1 MSRNR
6 AGEKMSAFDTGGSSL
21 QEVADEI
28 YGASAPGI
36 TTARIVASAVDIN
49 SIWADRA
56 QPRRA
61 VPASLR
67 LHWNGDP
74 ADVPDLLGKWYA
86 VATELAG
93 VELDIVAMLKGE
105 GEGIASDNTHSL
117 FADFVDLVRLAQ
129 SINRDGLM
137 NPITVVESDNRWV
150 IESGER
156 RWLAYHLLAMYLGE
170 AWGKIPAQK
179 SDGRDYVWRQA
190 AENTARRTLNAISMA
205 RQLALLIMAARDGS
219 HYFAFDE
226 VVGAGDCDR
235 RFYAQVADGNTHR
248 IPRGMGERIQ
258 AAMGLSMEQLARYR
272 SLLRLTDDEEVNDV
286 LWVRADIENW
296 AEGALREIATLP
308 MGKVREVIQQE
319 DWTLEKLKMLKDT
332 LPIGKVS
339 SAEAAAPAPA
349 LGVYEGAVY
358 RVGDKVKSMA
368 GMIGEV
374 RGINGRLIQVA
385 TPYGLRDYYPHQL
398 TKVENPLAAAP
409 APLNEAAHEA
419 EPLVLAF
426 TAGEAVMI
434 VETEE
439 VGKILRRR
447 PDGLWAIELGSGI
460 QRIRSDMEIVSLGR
474 TWDEFVA
481 EAEEDESLDPYAIV
495 PELTEDADEWDDEP
509 EDDQPEESEAL
520 VADINGLYPVEPSPD
535 AVVEK
540 ARQIAL
546 EAVGNSEWDLNDRIK
561 GRMGHGDRNMMAQLG
576 GGYIPVRGHP
586 LPLSRN
592 QVGVRLLVE
601 GRERLFR
608 FNAFQLLRWKL
619 NNRKQAEAS
628 DKTDSVEQPYPTIT
642 PALDSA
648 SREIVAGLAALC
660 AVTGDMDGVALFSEM
675 AEATVEGIE
684 SLAESDELLP
694 HLNRS
699 YVRMSEFMAR
709 LDVVLTELLNQ
720 MAREGGYDNWVE

>member
-36 TTARIVASAVDIN
+36 TTARIVASAVEIH

-219 HYFAFDE
+219 DYFAFDE

-258 AAMGLSMEQLARYR
+258 AAMGLGMEQLSQYR
-272 SLLRLTDDEEVNDV
+272 SLLRLTDDEEVNDA

-296 AEGALREIATLP
+296 PENTLRQIRTLTAV
-308 MGKVREVIQQE
+308 KVREVIQQE
-319 DWTLEKLKMLKDT
+319 DWSLDMLRKMLDT
-332 LPIGKVS
+332 LTPVKVS
-339 SAEAAAPAPA
+339 PAEAAAPAPA

-374 RGINGRLIQVA
+374 RGVNGRLIQVA

-474 TWDEFVA
+474 TWEEFVA
-481 EAEEDESLDPYAIV
+481 EADAINEGDESLDPYAIV
-495 PELTEDADEWDDEP
+495 PELTED
-509 EDDQPEESEAL
+509 DQPEESEAL
-520 VADINGLYPVEPSPD
+520 VADIDGLYPVEPSPD

-546 EAVGNSEWDLNDRIK
+546 EAVGDRVLELADRIK

-576 GGYIPVRGHP
+576 GGYIPVSGHT
-586 LPLSRN
+586 LPLSLN

-628 DKTDSVEQPYPTIT
+628 DKTDSVEQQPYPTIT

-675 AEATVEGIE
+675 AQATVEGIE
-684 SLAESDELLP
+684 SLAGSDELLP

>member
-1 MSRNR
+1 
-6 AGEKMSAFDTGGSSL
+6 MSAFDTGGSSL

-28 YGASAPGI
+28 YGGSSGAPGI
-36 TTARIVASAVDIN
+36 NTARIVATGVDIN
-49 SIWADRA
+49 TIYADVK

-61 VPASLR
+61 IPASVR
-67 LHWNGDP
+67 LHWTGDP
-74 ADVPDLLGKWYA
+74 AAVPELLGTWYTI
-86 VATELAG
+86 ATKQAG
-93 VELDIVAMLKGE
+93 MELDIEAMLKGE
-105 GEGIASDNTHSL
+105 GEGIATDNPHSL
-117 FADFVDLVRLAQ
+117 MADFIDLVRLAQ

-156 RWLAYHLLAMYLGE
+156 RWLAYHLLYIHLGE
-170 AWGKIPAQK
+170 AWGKIPAQRSNGK
-179 SDGRDYVWRQA
+179 DYVWRQA

-205 RQLALLIMAARDGS
+205 RQLALLIMAARDS
-219 HYFAFDE
+219 HYFDFEE
-226 VVGAGDCDR
+226 VVGAGECDR

-272 SLLRLTDDEEVNDV
+272 SLLQLTDDEEVNDA

-296 AEGALREIATLP
+296 AERSLRDFATLP
-308 MGKVREVIQQE
+308 MGKVREVLQRE
-319 DWTLEKLKMLKDT
+319 DWTLNDLRQLADT
-332 LPIGKVS
+332 FTTVKVS
-339 SAEAAAPAPA
+339 PAEAPPPAPA
-349 LGVYEGAVY
+349 LGVYEGAVF
-358 RVGDKVKSMA
+358 RVGDKVKSME

-385 TPYGLRDYYPHQL
+385 TPYGLRDYHPHQI

-409 APLNEAAHEA
+409 APLNEEAHEA
-419 EPLVLAF
+419 EPVQLSF
-426 TAGEAVMI
+426 ERGEAVMI

-439 VGKILRRR
+439 VGQIMRRR

-460 QRIRSDMEIVSLGR
+460 QRIKSDMEIVSLGQS
-474 TWDEFVA
+474 WADWLAQA
-481 EAEEDESLDPYAIV
+481 EMDESLDPYAIV

-509 EDDQPEESEAL
+509 EDDQPEDSEAL
-520 VADINGLYPVEPSPD
+520 VADIDGLYPAEPSSD
-535 AVVEK
+535 GLVEK

-546 EAVGNSEWDLNDRIK
+546 EAVGHSEWELNERIK
-561 GRMGHGDRNMMAQLG
+561 GRMGQGDRNTLVQLG
-576 GGYIPVRGHP
+576 GGYIPVSGHT
-586 LPLSRN
+586 LPLSQN

-628 DKTDSVEQPYPTIT
+628 DKTDSVEQQPYPTIT

-675 AEATVEGIE
+675 AQATVEGIE
-684 SLAESDELLP
+684 SLAGSDELLP

>member
-36 TTARIVASAVDIN
+36 TTARIVASAVDIH

-219 HYFAFDE
+219 DYFAFDE

-258 AAMGLSMEQLARYR
+258 AAMGLGMEQLSQYR
-272 SLLRLTDDEEVNDV
+272 SLLRLTDDEEVNDA

-296 AEGALREIATLP
+296 PENTLRQIRTLTAV
-308 MGKVREVIQQE
+308 KVREVIQQE
-319 DWTLEKLKMLKDT
+319 DWSLDMLRKMLDT
-332 LPIGKVS
+332 LTPVKVS
-339 SAEAAAPAPA
+339 PAEAAAPAPA

-374 RGINGRLIQVA
+374 RGVNGRLIQVA

-474 TWDEFVA
+474 TWEEFVA
-481 EAEEDESLDPYAIV
+481 EADAINEGDESLDPYAIV
-495 PELTEDADEWDDEP
+495 PELTED
-509 EDDQPEESEAL
+509 DQPEESEAL
-520 VADINGLYPVEPSPD
+520 VADIDGLYPVEPSPD

-546 EAVGNSEWDLNDRIK
+546 EAVGDRVLELADRIK

-576 GGYIPVRGHP
+576 GGYIPVSGHT
-586 LPLSRN
+586 LPLSLN

-628 DKTDSVEQPYPTIT
+628 DKTDSVEQQPYPTIT

-675 AEATVEGIE
+675 AQATVEGIE
-684 SLAESDELLP
+684 SLAGSDELLP

>member
-36 TTARIVASAVDIN
+36 TTARIVASAVEIH

-258 AAMGLSMEQLARYR
+258 AAMGLGMEQLSQYR
-272 SLLRLTDDEEVNDV
+272 SLLRLTDDEEVNDA

-296 AEGALREIATLP
+296 PENTLRQIRTLTAV
-308 MGKVREVIQQE
+308 KVREVIQQE
-319 DWTLEKLKMLKDT
+319 DWSLDMLRKMLDT
-332 LPIGKVS
+332 LTPVKVS
-339 SAEAAAPAPA
+339 PAEAAAPAPA

-374 RGINGRLIQVA
+374 RGVNGRLIQVA

-481 EAEEDESLDPYAIV
+481 EADAINEGDDSLDPYAIV
-495 PELTEDADEWDDEP
+495 PEPTEDADEWIDEF
-509 EDDQPEESEAL
+509 ELNDEREAEAL
-520 VADINGLYPVEPSPD
+520 SSYYDRVVDNQSSPAEQRRGAGLRKLMGKR
-535 AVVEK
+535 VVTK
-540 ARQIAL
+540 S
-546 EAVGNSEWDLNDRIK
+546 GIK
-561 GRMGHGDRNMMAQLG
+561 GRVIDVQGEWLTIDRDD
-576 GGYIPVRGHP
+576 RGKGQSFHCT
-586 LPLSRN
+586 
-592 QVGVRLLVE
+592 VVTLLHE
-601 GRERLFR
+601 
-608 FNAFQLLRWKL
+608 
-619 NNRKQAEAS
+619 AEAS
-628 DKTDSVEQPYPTIT
+628 DKTDSVQQQPYPTIT

>member
-49 SIWADRA
+49 TIWADRA

-86 VATELAG
+86 IATEMAG
-93 VELDIVAMLKGE
+93 TPIDIVAMLKGE
-105 GEGIASDNTHSL
+105 GEGIASDNTPSL
-117 FADFVDLVRLAQ
+117 FADFIDLVRLAQ

-137 NPITVVESDNRWV
+137 NPITVVESDGRLM

-156 RWLAYHLLAMYLGE
+156 RWLAYHLLYIHLGA
-170 AWGKIPAQK
+170 AWGKIPAQR

-205 RQLALLIMAARDGS
+205 RQLALLIMAARQGQS

-272 SLLRLTDDEEVNDV
+272 SLLQLTDDEDLNDII
-286 LWVRADIENW
+286 WVRADIENW
-296 AEGALREIATLP
+296 PEGWQREIATLP
-308 MGKVREVIQQE
+308 H
-319 DWTLEKLKMLKDT
+319 
-332 LPIGKVS
+332 GKVS
-339 SAEAAAPAPA
+339 EVVKGSDWSFDDLRALANTLTAVKVSPAEAAAPAPA
-349 LGVYEGAVY
+349 LGVYEGAVF

-481 EAEEDESLDPYAIV
+481 EAEAINEGDDSLDPYAIV
-495 PELTEDADEWDDEP
+495 PEPTEDADEWDDEP
-509 EDDQPEESEAL
+509 EDDQPEAEAL
-520 VADINGLYPVEPSPD
+520 SSYYDRVVDNQSSP
-535 AVVEK
+535 AEQRRAE
-540 ARQIAL
+540 ARKLMGKRVITKS
-546 EAVGNSEWDLNDRIK
+546 GIK
-561 GRMGHGDRNMMAQLG
+561 GRVIDVQGEWLTLDRDD
-576 GGYIPVRGHP
+576 RGKGQSFHC
-586 LPLSRN
+586 R
-592 QVGVRLLVE
+592 VVTLLHE
-601 GRERLFR
+601 
-608 FNAFQLLRWKL
+608 
-619 NNRKQAEAS
+619 AEAS
-628 DKTDSVEQPYPTIT
+628 DKTDSVGQPYPTIT
-642 PALDSA
+642 PALDSNT
-648 SREIVAGLAALC
+648 REIVAGLAALSH
-660 AVTGDMDGVALFSEM
+660 AIGDMDGVALFSEM
-675 AEATVEGIE
+675 AEATIEGVEA
-684 SLAESDELLP
+684 LAESDELLP
-694 HLNRS
+694 HLNRC

-709 LDVVLTELLNQ
+709 LDVVMAEMLNQ
-720 MAREGGYDNWVE
+720 MAREGGYENWVE